1 MGADF
6 RRFRIGGYSND
17 FAARGDAARARGSPA
32 VPRWGFFQFLCR
44 ARRRDAGA
52 RVSGG
57 SALGFL
63 PVPLPREVTRRR
75 RAGLRRFRIGVSS
88 GSFAARG
95 GATQA
100 RGSAAV
106 PHWGF
111 FRFLC
116 RARRRDAGARVSG
129 GSALGFLPVPLP
141 REVTRRRR
149 AGLRRFRIGVSSGS
163 FAARS
168 DADARV
174 SGGFALAVSRNF
186 AARSDA
192 NARVSGGFALAI
204 LPALLAHE
212 ARRFHVRE
220 VIPALS
226 RTRRCGRGRG

>member
-6 RRFRIGGYSND
+6 RRFCIGGYSNG

-44 ARRRDAGA
+44 ARWRDADA

-57 SALGFL
+57 FALAVIQTAL
-63 PVPLPREVTRRR
+63 PHETTRRG
-75 RAGLRRFRIGVSS
+75 RAGLRRFRVGVSS
-88 GSFAARG
+88 SSFAARDD
-95 GATQA
+95 ATRA
-100 RGSAAV
+100 RGSPAV

-111 FRFLC
+111 FQFLC
-116 RARRRDAGARVSG
+116 RARWR
-129 GSALGFLPVPLP
+129 
-141 REVTRRRR
+141 
-149 AGLRRFRIGVSSGS
+149 
-163 FAARS
+163 
-168 DADARV
+168 DADARG
-174 SGGFALAVSRNF
+174 SSGFALAVSRNF

>member
-1 MGADF
+1 MDADF

-17 FAARGDAARARGSPA
+17 FAARDDAARARGSP
-32 VPRWGFFQFLCR
+32 
-44 ARRRDAGA
+44 
-52 RVSGG
+52 
-57 SALGFL
+57 
-63 PVPLPREVTRRR
+63 
-75 RAGLRRFRIGVSS
+75 
-88 GSFAARG
+88 
-95 GATQA
+95 
-100 RGSAAV
+100 AV

-141 REVTRRRR
+141 REVARRRRAGLRRFRVSGFEELCRAKRRER

-168 DADARV
+168 DA
-174 SGGFALAVSRNF
+174 
-186 AARSDA
+186 
-192 NARVSGGFALAI
+192 NARGSGGFALAI

-212 ARRFHVRE
+212 ARRFHVRK

>member
-17 FAARGDAARARGSPA
+17 FAARGYATRTRGAPA
-32 VPRWGFFQFLCR
+32 VPHWGFFQFLCR

-63 PVPLPREVTRRR
+63 PVPLPREV
-75 RAGLRRFRIGVSS
+75 A
-88 GSFAARG
+88 
-95 GATQA
+95 
-100 RGSAAV
+100 
-106 PHWGF
+106 
-111 FRFLC
+111 
-116 RARRRDAGARVSG
+116 
-129 GSALGFLPVPLP
+129 
-141 REVTRRRR
+141 RRRR

-168 DADARV
+168 DANARG
-174 SGGFALAVSRNF
+174 SSGFALAVSRNF

-192 NARVSGGFALAI
+192 NARGSGGFALAI

-226 RTRRCGRGRG
+226 RTRRCGQGRG

>member
-32 VPRWGFFQFLCR
+32 VPHWGFFQFLCR

-63 PVPLPREVTRRR
+63 PVPLPREVARRR
-75 RAGLRRFRIGVSS
+75 RAGLRRFLIGVSS
-88 GSFAARG
+88 SSFAARDD
-95 GATQA
+95 AMRA
-100 RGSAAV
+100 RGSPAV

-116 RARRRDAGARVSG
+116 RARWR
-129 GSALGFLPVPLP
+129 
-141 REVTRRRR
+141 
-149 AGLRRFRIGVSSGS
+149 
-163 FAARS
+163 

-186 AARSDA
+186 AARSNA
-192 NARVSGGFALAI
+192 NARGSGGFALAI

-226 RTRRCGRGRG
+226 RTQRCGRGRG

>member
-1 MGADF
+1 MDADF
-6 RRFRIGGYSND
+6 RRFRIGGYSNG

-32 VPRWGFFQFLCR
+32 VPHWGFFQFLCR

-57 SALGFL
+57 SAL
-63 PVPLPREVTRRR
+63 
-75 RAGLRRFRIGVSS
+75 AVS
-88 GSFAARG
+88 RN
-95 GATQA
+95 
-100 RGSAAV
+100 
-106 PHWGF
+106 
-111 FRFLC
+111 
-116 RARRRDAGARVSG
+116 
-129 GSALGFLPVPLP
+129 
-141 REVTRRRR
+141 
-149 AGLRRFRIGVSSGS
+149 

-168 DADARV
+168 DANARV
-174 SGGFALAVSRNF
+174 SGGFALAVSRNFAARSDANARGSSGFALAVSRNF

>member
-6 RRFRIGGYSND
+6 RRFRIGGYSNG

-63 PVPLPREVTRRR
+63 PVPLPREMARRR
-75 RAGLRRFRIGVSS
+75 SAGLRRFRIGVSS

-95 GATQA
+95 SATQT
-100 RGSAAV
+100 RGSPAV

-116 RARRRDAGARVSG
+116 RARWRDADARGSG

-141 REVTRRRR
+141 REVTRRERAGLRRFLVSGFEELCRAKRRER
-149 AGLRRFRIGVSSGS
+149 AGLRRFRIGVSSSS
-163 FAARS
+163 FAAR
-168 DADARV
+168 
-174 SGGFALAVSRNF
+174 GGATQTRGSPAVSR
-186 AARSDA
+186 
-192 NARVSGGFALAI
+192 
-204 LPALLAHE
+204 
-212 ARRFHVRE
+212 
-220 VIPALS
+220 
-226 RTRRCGRGRG
+226 

>member
-1 MGADF
+1 MRWSAGEWIF
-6 RRFRIGGYSND
+6 RQMQTQISKVYWRYIEEYACR
-17 FAARGDAARARGSPA
+17 
-32 VPRWGFFQFLCR
+32 RWRKRLRPTRRQLVRCCLKRLCR
-44 ARRRDAGA
+44 ARRRSPGA
-52 RVSGG
+52 RGSGG

-63 PVPLPREVTRRR
+63 PFPWTRETTRRG
-75 RAGLRRFRIGVSS
+75 RAGLRRFRIGASS

-95 GATQA
+95 GATQT
-100 RGSAAV
+100 RGAPAV

-111 FRFLC
+111 FQFLC
-116 RARRRDAGARVSG
+116 RARWR
-129 GSALGFLPVPLP
+129 
-141 REVTRRRR
+141 
-149 AGLRRFRIGVSSGS
+149 
-163 FAARS
+163 

-212 ARRFHVRE
+212 TRRFHVRK

>member
-1 MGADF
+1 MDADF
-6 RRFRIGGYSND
+6 RRFRIGGYSNG
-17 FAARGDAARARGSPA
+17 FTARGDAARARGSPA
-32 VPRWGFFQFLCR
+32 VPR
-44 ARRRDAGA
+44 
-52 RVSGG
+52 
-57 SALGFL
+57 
-63 PVPLPREVTRRR
+63 
-75 RAGLRRFRIGVSS
+75 
-88 GSFAARG
+88 
-95 GATQA
+95 
-100 RGSAAV
+100 
-106 PHWGF
+106 WGF

-129 GSALGFLPVPLP
+129 GSALGLLPVPLP
-141 REVTRRRR
+141 RETTRRGR

-163 FAARS
+163 FAARGGATQTRGAPAVPHWGFFQFLCRARWR

-212 ARRFHVRE
+212 TRRFHVRK

>member
-63 PVPLPREVTRRR
+63 PVPLPRETTRRG
-75 RAGLRRFRIGVSS
+75 RAGLRRFRVGVSS

-95 GATQA
+95 DATQT
-100 RGSAAV
+100 RGSPAV

-116 RARRRDAGARVSG
+116 RAK
-129 GSALGFLPVPLP
+129 
-141 REVTRRRR
+141 RRRR
-149 AGLRRFRIGVSSGS
+149 AGLRRFRVSGFEELCRAKRRERAGLRRFRVGDSSGS
-163 FAARS
+163 FGARS
-168 DADARV
+168 E
-174 SGGFALAVSRNF
+174 AVSRPRGHSSSFTNS
-186 AARSDA
+186 AMRARP
-192 NARVSGGFALAI
+192 RVI
-204 LPALLAHE
+204 LS
-212 ARRFHVRE
+212 RE
-220 VIPALS
+220 VA
-226 RTRRCGRGRG
+226 